1 MSIHVHE
8 LKSLKL
14 YNSKNKLIIPLSKE
28 DNKKGSVVYLLT
40 PNIESSVKMMTS
52 ESVINRNWFKSYY
65 LEKSITT
72 ILTTENYI
80 ERIQE
85 DTDEFI
91 DKISMMLFED
101 KLPSKERNELNKNQ
115 FGIPDQRK
123 YPLNDEEHVRAA
135 IRMFNHVSKED
146 EETLAKNIIKKLNQ
160 FDITD
165 IDVGED
171 NKFYKYYHSLKED
184 KFTYKDYVSYSF
196 INKDKIKSEYKQCEE
211 LYLQETAE
219 YLNINIRNIV
229 YLGKVYDSIINDD
242 YNELNG
248 FITAETNLTNPE
260 TLICKVF
267 VRDINDDTNKNII
280 ESLILKMRGV
290 MINSN
295 KFNYA
300 SIKYIGSNDYIMKDV
315 SIKLSIILKNLF
327 KKYSITGKNSYNPII
342 IPLTE
347 VSHENYKLNE
357 VMSDEIKLTN
367 EGLRGKDSLII
378 FDDYFNEDNKSILKK
393 ILYPERIKNQKDI
406 LNIYNIIKT
415 QSKNIMYTRLD
426 IKAYKGLNLFVDTS
440 YYNKAFFNNNTFI
453 RDKGLNLYIDFLNR
467 VIDVN
472 KFKDAGYIRQ
482 TIFVPVMDWY
492 TDNKNIMDY
501 SKSINPISTIIRTL
515 RMNNMNSF
523 GELKNLD
530 FIFFGTNGYFKLEMN
545 TFEKKFLSKFISN
558 INNLILNSPIEDDSL
573 IKDTPDAITT
583 EIIDKLEKSQN
594 IKLYAVGNTSKVIN
608 ASKNKDSIQSDITK
622 PLSRIKDDISSE
634 KIPADTKDVDIN
646 KKIIED
652 KKKIVVA
659 DIKSVASNS
668 VSTEDALDK
677 LDSEYVANIIKDIAS
692 EESNGIKTSVARQSR
707 IMKMNQDFKE
717 KTVKGKY
724 VKDLINNS
732 QNIGD
737 KEPLPVTAVAVNSIN
752 NDQWENLQY
761 INFNKTYDVDEDI
774 MNILNFFGTRTVP
787 VSIRNV
793 DVEDTSTSEDL
804 VETWSVQCE
813 DINGTRFQL
822 KFDIPKFKNNRFM
835 RLRGND
841 KTINGQLMNLPIL
854 KTEKDVCQITTNYNK
869 IFFRIFGSALGKSNI
884 VTDLLVKSLNKY
896 TGKDITYKIGSNKM
910 SALKYDLPLDY
921 IDIGNNYSTITYK
934 DFTFYFNQDEIR
946 AKYEKD
952 IDLNKGIPIGYN
964 KSKSEIIYYR
974 TDDNRFLS
982 EMILIQLLQ
991 DKEFEEIFDTIKPSV
1006 KYSYSKASIM
1016 STTIPVIV
1024 ICAYCEGL
1032 TKTLDKAIIHYNIT
1046 DKKPKFNS
1054 KDRMY
1059 NDCIKFKDGF
1069 LTYQVN
1075 YSSSLLMNGLKE
1087 CNTEDYSIK
1096 DIDSKSMW
1104 TEMLDLFGGRIKA
1117 DGIDNF
1123 YDLMFDPITI
1133 RTCEAYEIPSDF
1145 CSALIYSSDLLADSK
1160 FNKHVDITGNRFRTN
1175 ELVAGYTYKELAK
1188 SYANY
1193 RTKLKKTGKSTMS
1206 IKQSAVIDAI
1216 LIDNTSSDASTI
1228 NDLCYAEAANT
1239 VSFKGLSGMNSERSY
1254 SLDKRTYDQSM
1265 NGILAMST
1273 GFAGTVG
1280 ENRQTTINMN
1290 IQGKRGYIKDT
1301 ANNTDIMN
1309 DVNTLSIAEAITPL
1323 STTHDDPFREAM
1335 SFTQR
1340 TKHDMRVAGGDPL
1353 LITNG
1358 MDDALS
1364 NFTPDYFSVNAK
1376 QDGKIM
1382 EKTNEHIV
1390 IKYKDGS
1397 IEYVDL
1403 TNKVY
1408 KNSDG
1413 GFYTAIKLKPADKLG
1428 TIVKAGQLI
1437 AYDPLSY
1444 TPDIGYDNNAT
1455 YNQGTLAKVAIL
1467 VTDEGFEDSCVVDRY
1482 LSNALSSNVI
1492 MQVSHDIPKNTN
1504 VYNLVKVGQK
1514 IEEGEPLMVI
1524 QNAFEDDDVNILLK
1538 NLVDDADEVTSL
1550 GRIPIRSHNTGVIE
1564 DIQIYRTVEIEE
1576 LSPSLQKIVKEYERS
1591 KSRIKNTVAKYDPD
1605 KAKEYVNDYKLN
1617 TTGKLK
1623 NLDEGVRIEIY
1634 VSYKDDFSVGDK
1646 LIILG
1651 AQKGVAKEVFDI
1663 GNEPTSEYR
1672 PEEPIDAMFSMRS
1685 FDARMITA
1693 PLLYAL
1699 GGKFIVELDRQVKDI
1714 MGIKQDYTIHHKDLE
1729 PDKK

>member
-14 YNSKNKLIIPLSKE
+14 YNAKNKLIIPLSKD

-40 PNIESSVKMMTS
+40 PNIESSVKMMNSDTI
-52 ESVINRNWFKSYY
+52 INKNWFRSYY

-80 ERIQE
+80 ERIEE
-85 DTDEFI
+85 DTDEFV
-91 DKISMMLFED
+91 DKISMMIFED
-101 KLPSKERNELNKNQ
+101 KLPSKERNELKKNQ
-115 FGIPDQRK
+115 FGIPDKRK

-146 EETLAKNIIKKLNQ
+146 EEALAKNIIKKLNQ

-171 NKFYKYYHSLKED
+171 NKFYKYYHSLKEN
-184 KFTYKDYVSYSF
+184 KFTYKDYDCYPFVK
-196 INKDKIKSEYKQCEE
+196 KDQIKSEFKECEE
-211 LYLQETAE
+211 LYYTETGNH
-219 YLNINIRNIV
+219 LDINIRNV
-229 YLGKVYDSIINDD
+229 LYLGKVYDSISNNS
-242 YNELNG
+242 NELNG
-248 FITAETNLTNPE
+248 FITAESSLSSPGTI
-260 TLICKVF
+260 ICNVF
-267 VRDINDDTNKNII
+267 VRNINDDTDKDMTQA
-280 ESLILKMRGV
+280 LILNMKGI

-295 KFNYA
+295 KFKYA
-300 SIKYIGSNDYIMKDV
+300 SVKYIGSNEYIMKDV
-315 SIKLSIILKNLF
+315 AIKLSIILKSLF
-327 KKYSITGKNSYNPII
+327 KKYSASGKDSYNPIL

-347 VSHENYKLNE
+347 INNENYRLNE
-357 VMSDEIKLTN
+357 VVNDEIKLMS
-367 EGLRGKDSLII
+367 EGLRSKDRLVI
-378 FDDYFNEDNKSILKK
+378 FDDYFNEDNNSILRK
-393 ILYPERIKNQKDI
+393 ILYPERIRNQKDI
-406 LNIYNIIKT
+406 LNIYNIIKS

-426 IKAYKGLNLFVDTS
+426 IKAYKGSNLFVDTS

-453 RDKGLNLYIDFLNR
+453 KDKGLNLYIDFLNR

-472 KFKDAGYIRQ
+472 KFKDAGYDRH

-515 RMNNMNSF
+515 RTGNIKSF
-523 GELKNLD
+523 KELRDLD
-530 FIFFGTNGYFKLEMN
+530 FVFFGTNGYFKLEMS
-545 TFEKKFLSKFISN
+545 TFEKKFLPKFISN
-558 INNLILNSPIEDDSL
+558 INNIIINSPIEDDSL
-573 IKDTPDAITT
+573 ITDTPDAIVTD
-583 EIIDKLEKSQN
+583 IIDRLEKSQN
-594 IKLYAVGNTSKVIN
+594 IKLYAVGTKNQEKVVKKSDSGGDLN
-608 ASKNKDSIQSDITK
+608 RLKKD
-622 PLSRIKDDISSE
+622 LSE
-634 KIPADTKDVDIN
+634 KIPADTKEEDVN
-646 KKIIED
+646 KKIVED
-652 KKKIVVA
+652 KKKVVVT
-659 DIKSVASNS
+659 DIKSVAANS
-668 VSTEDALDK
+668 TSTEDALDK
-677 LDSEYVANIIKDIAS
+677 LDSEYLANIIKDIAS

-707 IMKMNQDFKE
+707 IMKINQDLQE

-737 KEPLPVTAVAVNSIN
+737 REPLPTTAVKVNSIN

-761 INFNKTYDVDEDI
+761 INFNKIYDVDEDI

-793 DVEDTSTSEDL
+793 SVEDTSTSEDL
-804 VETWSVQCE
+804 IETWTVQCE

-869 IFFRIFGSALGKSNI
+869 IFFRIYGSALGKSNV
-884 VTDLLVKSLNKY
+884 VTDLLIKALNKY
-896 TGKDITYKIGSNKM
+896 TGKDITFKIGSNKM

-921 IDIGNNYSTITYK
+921 IDIGTDYSTISYK
-934 DFTFYFNQDEIR
+934 KITFYFNQDEIR
-946 AKYEKD
+946 TKYEKE
-952 IDLNKGIPIGYN
+952 INLQQGIPIGYDESE
-964 KSKSEIIYYR
+964 SKVIYYDVNTDRFISEIIA
-974 TDDNRFLS
+974 S
-982 EMILIQLLQ
+982 KLIE
-991 DKEFEEIFDTIKPSV
+991 DKEFEELFSTVKPSV

-1016 STTIPVIV
+1016 STTIPVVV
-1024 ICAYCEGL
+1024 ICSYCEGL
-1032 TKTLDKAIIHYNIT
+1032 TKTLNKALVHYEIT
-1046 DKKPKFNS
+1046 EQRPRLTATE
-1054 KDRMY
+1054 RMY
-1059 NDCIKFKDGF
+1059 QDVIRFKDGY
-1069 LTYQVN
+1069 LTYGIN

-1123 YDLMFDPITI
+1123 YDLMFDPISI

-1175 ELVAGYTYKELAK
+1175 ELVAGYTYKALSK
-1188 SYANY
+1188 SYADY
-1193 RTKLKKTGKSTMS
+1193 KTKLKKTGKSMMS

-1216 LIDNTSSDASTI
+1216 LTDNTSSDASTI
-1228 NDLCYAEAANT
+1228 NDLCYAEAVNT

-1280 ENRQTTINMN
+1280 ENRQTTVNMN

-1301 ANNTDIMN
+1301 ANNTDMMN
-1309 DVNTLSIAEAITPL
+1309 DVNTLSIAEAVTPL

-1364 NFTPDYFSVNAK
+1364 NFTPDYFSINAK
-1376 QDGKIM
+1376 QDGKVM
-1382 EKTNEHIV
+1382 EKTNDHIV

-1397 IEYVDL
+1397 IEYIDL

-1413 GFYTAIKLKPADKLG
+1413 GFYTAIKLKAVDKLG
-1428 TIVKAGQLI
+1428 STVKAGQVI

-1492 MQVSHDIPKNTN
+1492 MQVSHDLPKNTN
-1504 VYNLVKVGQK
+1504 VYNLVKIGQK

-1524 QNAFEDDDVNILLK
+1524 QNSFEDDDVNILLK
-1538 NLVDDADEVTSL
+1538 NLVDDEEEVTSL
-1550 GRIPIRSHNTGVIE
+1550 GRRPIKSHNTGVIE

-1576 LSPSLQKIVKEYERS
+1576 LSPSLQKIVKDYEKS

-1605 KAKEYVNDYKLN
+1605 KAKEYVNDYKLS

-1663 GNEPTSEYR
+1663 GSEPRSEYR

-1685 FDARMITA
+1685 FDGRMITA
-1693 PLLYAL
+1693 PLLYTLA
-1699 GGKFIVELDRQVKDI
+1699 GKFVVELDRQIKDI
-1714 MGIKQDYTIHHKDLE
+1714 MGIKQDYTIHHKELE